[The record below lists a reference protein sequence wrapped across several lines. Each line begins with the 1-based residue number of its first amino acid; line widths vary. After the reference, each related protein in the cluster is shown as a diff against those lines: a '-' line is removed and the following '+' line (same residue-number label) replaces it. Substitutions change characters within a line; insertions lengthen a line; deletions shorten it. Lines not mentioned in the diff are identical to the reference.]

1 MTRSRVSKQNYL
13 HSELAS
19 VPNQGRRNLLHNG
32 DFKIDQRRQ
41 YNTYTIVA
49 GSQFI
54 ADRWNFYGDT
64 NAVNT
69 FTAQTR
75 VFGAQDG
82 EGDLPPGFS
91 KGLKVNVA
99 GTSGSDIPAGSE
111 ALFRQKIE
119 GFDTDRLAYG
129 TSSAK
134 DLTVSFYVKSSL
146 TGDFGLA
153 AEYQEVTTNQKYH
166 MQKSY
171 TINSANTWERKTVT
185 IPGNTA
191 NVPKYKSRTGV
202 GLILTFDW
210 GQGATYSSAV
220 TNSWG
225 TTYSNGLT
233 GGVKL
238 LNNNGATWYITGIQ
252 AEAGNTMT
260 DFEFRSHAEELKICQ
275 NYFILMYYSATAHN
289 AGYNNSYGNGR
300 VFSMRAQP
308 TASLD
313 PASTKH
319 AYPGNVQNSSNMV
332 TEVNAEGAI
341 ARSGL
346 GSGFGS
352 VRWVFQGNSSYQYFD
367 ARTLLDADL

>member
-1 MTRSRVSKQNYL
+1 MTRSTIA
-13 HSELAS
+13 HSNIAS

-49 GSQFI
+49 GSQFV
-54 ADRWNFYGDT
+54 ADRWNFYGDA

-69 FTAQTR
+69 FTATTR
-75 VFGAQDG
+75 VFGQADG
-82 EGDLPPGFS
+82 EGDLPSGFS
-91 KGLKVNVA
+91 KGLKVAVT
-99 GTSGSDIPAGSE
+99 GSSGSNIPAGSE

-129 TSSAK
+129 TSDAK

-153 AEYQEVTTNQKYH
+153 AEYQEAGTSQKYH

-191 NVPKYKSRTGV
+191 NIPLYKSRTGV

-238 LNNNGATWYITGIQ
+238 LNNNGATWYITGVQ
-252 AEAGNTMT
+252 AEVGNTMT
-260 DFEFRSHAEELKICQ
+260 DFEFRSNAEELTICQ
-275 NYFILMYYSATAHN
+275 RYFVKFYYSATAHN
-289 AGYNNSYGNGR
+289 AGYNNSYGTNF
-300 VFSMRAQP
+300 VFPMRAQP
-308 TASLD
+308 TGTHTG
-313 PASTKH
+313 TKY
-319 AYPGNVQNSSNMV
+319 AYPGNNQNSGNMV
-332 TEVNAEGAI
+332 QEIYFQGTGGQGNNN
-341 ARSGL
+341 L
-346 GSGFGS
+346 GGGYANI
-352 VRWVFQGNSSYQYFD
+352 RWVFQGNNTYQYFD
-367 ARTLLDADL
+367 ANTSLDCDL